1 VVVQWLD
8 ADQQEAWRTFL
19 SVHSRLLARLDAE
32 LQADHAISLPDYEVL
47 VHLSE
52 ATGQQLRMA
61 ELADRLL
68 LSPSGLTRR
77 LDGLVRDGL
86 VERRACP
93 SDRRGSLAFLTQGGR
108 ETLEKAAPTHVEGVR
123 RYVIDRL
130 ERDELLDLTA
140 ALEAIG
146 EALDA
151 NERPGPIGRARPVV
165 GGCPEAV

>member
-1 VVVQWLD
+1 MAGPWLD
-8 ADQQEAWRTFL
+8 AEQQEAWRTL
-19 SVHSRLLARLDAE
+19 LRVHGRLLARLDAE

-52 ATGQQLRMA
+52 APARQLRMA

-86 VERRACP
+86 VERLACP
-93 SDRRGSLAFLTQGGR
+93 SDRRGSLAALTQTGLDR
-108 ETLEKAAPTHVEGVR
+108 LEKAAPTHVAGVR

-130 ERDELLDLTA
+130 DRD
-140 ALEAIG
+140 
-146 EALDA
+146 
-151 NERPGPIGRARPVV
+151 
-165 GGCPEAV
+165 